1 MNYRDLAVKLQGQI
15 HHFSGIF
22 YPHFSRPRSKFI
34 EQMIYGIQAGR
45 DVKLSSIARALGEE
59 ISLKKTEERLSRH
72 LAVRGLGQKVNEILA
87 EHGSRRVHDNTLIIV
102 DPTDIRKPYARRM
115 PHLAHVRDGSTG
127 ELVSGYW
134 ACPAIACEPGSRRM
148 IPLHGRLWSSRAP
161 ETRSENEQ
169 LLGVIDTIAAA
180 TKGRGV
186 YVMDRGCDRGVLFT
200 ALLIR
205 QLRFI
210 VRLRRD
216 RDVVFR
222 RRRRNVMDLG
232 RRCRMLYAQTIVKEE
247 RGEEKACHLEYGVSP
262 VKLPG
267 RQEQLYMVVVN
278 GYGEEPM
285 LLLTNVEVGR
295 SRRQVEFVAHGYFS
309 RWLVEETIR
318 FLKQC
323 YRLEDIR
330 VLDYE
335 RLKNLVALTMAAAY
349 FSAVWLGESLKLKV
363 LAMRVTKIARR
374 FFGVPDFHYYA
385 LNDGIATIL
394 ARLGRWIYREHR
406 ARAVPGQAQGN
417 LFALP

>member
-45 DVKLSSIARALGEE
+45 DVKLSSIARALGED

-134 ACPAIACEPGSRRM
+134 ACSAIACEPGSRRM

-200 ALLIR
+200 ALLNR

-216 RDVVFR
+216 RDVLFR
-222 RRRRNVMDLG
+222 KCRRNVMDLG

-247 RGEEKACHLEYGVSP
+247 RGEEKACHLEYGVCP
-262 VKLPG
+262 VRLVG
-267 RQEQLYMVVVN
+267 RQERLYMVVVN

-295 SRRQVEFVAHGYFS
+295 SRRRVEFVANGYFS

-363 LAMRVTKIARR
+363 LAMRVTKIAKR

-394 ARLGRWIYREHR
+394 ARLGRWIYRDHQ
-406 ARAVPGQAQGN
+406 ARAAPKQTQGS
-417 LFALP
+417 LFTLP